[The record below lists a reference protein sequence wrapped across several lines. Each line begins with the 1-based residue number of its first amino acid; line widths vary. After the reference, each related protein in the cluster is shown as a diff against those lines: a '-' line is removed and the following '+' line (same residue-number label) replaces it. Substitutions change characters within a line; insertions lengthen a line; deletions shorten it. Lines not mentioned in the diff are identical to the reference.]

1 MVDDVKSLAVE
12 LSAAELFARQQAAA
26 AAGLPNP
33 EATEDQP
40 AEVGIRIGN
49 SRIDGGTVALEFP
62 FPITRFASSAQH
74 MAQLGCELIKAAQAV
89 SAEPLT
95 LDLGQDAQNG

>member
-1 MVDDVKSLAVE
+1 MADDAKTLAVE

-40 AEVGIRIGN
+40 VAVGVRIGN
-49 SRIDGGTVALEFP
+49 SLLDGGTVVLEFP
-62 FPITRFASSAQH
+62 FPMTRFASSARH

-95 LDLGQDAQNG
+95 LDLDLPS